1 MKSEYEKI
9 QIAKAFLEK
18 RGWTVTK
25 SSAASVDAVSKFPPI
40 QTVTKPTLSTAE
52 AAFYL
57 NRQPQTLRIWGN
69 NLRAKRRGAHHS
81 ASRPAR
87 PRGHHDRPW
96 CWVGAG

>member
-40 QTVTKPTLSTAE
+40 QMVTKPILSTAE

-57 NRQPQTLRIWGN
+57 NRQPQTLRLWACYGGPIAPLNIGGRLAWKTQDIR
-69 NLRAKRRGAHHS
+69 NLL
-81 ASRPAR
+81 
-87 PRGHHDRPW
+87 
-96 CWVGAG
+96 